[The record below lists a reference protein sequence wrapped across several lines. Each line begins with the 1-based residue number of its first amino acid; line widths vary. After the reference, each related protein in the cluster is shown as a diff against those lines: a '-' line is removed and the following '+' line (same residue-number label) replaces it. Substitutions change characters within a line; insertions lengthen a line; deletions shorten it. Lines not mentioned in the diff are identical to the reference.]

1 MHPDITLTEVYG
13 RESGRE
19 LFEPPPLLPPPPP
32 QQRRQQQE
40 RTPLG
45 QRTNLSTATEPEI
58 HPPVPQRPPHWQSM
72 ERGEV
77 EVSPTEA
84 DSSDSENEDEVELL
98 CREYMNTWD
107 EAQRRTARN
116 VTALQPISLGK
127 RKRQEEACRSLYNE
141 RNRTGRTKKRRVL
154 KRQSTRGKKASR
166 IKPKRQNG
174 SKKRKG
180 VKTRYVQGKKK
191 KKKMNK
197 KSSQKQ
203 NKK

>member
-1 MHPDITLTEVYG
+1 MHNNEDPENYDQGIHPASNTTPTSVMQTMSETLYNHLINNDSLDNITQEALDKGISVADYLNVLLLLEDSRLPRSVIIYRKFLGESREPLASASPERLTFI
-13 RESGRE
+13 ESVD
-19 LFEPPPLLPPPPP
+19 
-32 QQRRQQQE
+32 
-40 RTPLG
+40 
-45 QRTNLSTATEPEI
+45 TNLK
-58 HPPVPQRPPHWQSM
+58 
-72 ERGEV
+72 
-77 EVSPTEA
+77 
-84 DSSDSENEDEVELL
+84 N
-98 CREYMNTWD
+98 
-107 EAQRRTARN
+107 
-116 VTALQPISLGK
+116 ISGDI
-127 RKRQEEACRSLYNE
+127 
-141 RNRTGRTKKRRVL
+141 KRRVL

>member
-1 MHPDITLTEVYG
+1 MGLVLICIHVNIFQRHFYMKK
-13 RESGRE
+13 SG
-19 LFEPPPLLPPPPP
+19 
-32 QQRRQQQE
+32 
-40 RTPLG
+40 G
-45 QRTNLSTATEPEI
+45 I
-58 HPPVPQRPPHWQSM
+58 
-72 ERGEV
+72 
-77 EVSPTEA
+77 
-84 DSSDSENEDEVELL
+84 
-98 CREYMNTWD
+98 
-107 EAQRRTARN
+107 
-116 VTALQPISLGK
+116 
-127 RKRQEEACRSLYNE
+127 
-141 RNRTGRTKKRRVL
+141 KRRVL

>member
-1 MHPDITLTEVYG
+1 MNGENDDPKEVPYSNFTPKDMMQTMSQDLTNALMNDNSQLLNAIDSEAREKNLDRTTYLDQLLLEEDI
-13 RESGRE
+13 R
-19 LFEPPPLLPPPPP
+19 LP
-32 QQRRQQQE
+32 RKVIMYRKSLE
-40 RTPLG
+40 NKRTPYGSASPEMQTLIN
-45 QRTNLSTATEPEI
+45 RYVDNL
-58 HPPVPQRPPHWQSM
+58 RN
-72 ERGEV
+72 
-77 EVSPTEA
+77 
-84 DSSDSENEDEVELL
+84 SSGS
-98 CREYMNTWD
+98 
-107 EAQRRTARN
+107 
-116 VTALQPISLGK
+116 I
-127 RKRQEEACRSLYNE
+127 
-141 RNRTGRTKKRRVL
+141 KRRVL

>member
-1 MHPDITLTEVYG
+1 MND
-13 RESGRE
+13 
-19 LFEPPPLLPPPPP
+19 
-32 QQRRQQQE
+32 
-40 RTPLG
+40 
-45 QRTNLSTATEPEI
+45 
-58 HPPVPQRPPHWQSM
+58 
-72 ERGEV
+72 
-77 EVSPTEA
+77 
-84 DSSDSENEDEVELL
+84 ENEDPKEDPYSNFTPKYMMQIMSQHLTDALMNDNSQLLHTIDYEAREENLDRTTYLDQLLLKGDIRLPREVWMYRKYLE
-98 CREYMNTWD
+98 NK
-107 EAQRRTARN
+107 RTPYGSASQERQTFINRYLDNLRN
-116 VTALQPISLGK
+116 SSGSI
-127 RKRQEEACRSLYNE
+127 
-141 RNRTGRTKKRRVL
+141 KRRVL